1 MKEKRVLVGKCDL
14 VAAANAGAMAPHD
27 VDSLWSTLAD
37 TARAPESRSFDMS
50 QLLSYAGGA
59 LVMMAMAWFMGR
71 AWEAHSLVTVLA
83 LSLGYT
89 GAFAAMGMKLRAE
102 GMRTAGAVLHLLA
115 VLMTPFTVTALL
127 DMAGLS
133 HTLGGDQQALI
144 VEGATLLASLAVLGV
159 VRTSLLT
166 LPVFGSL
173 WLLSV
178 TAASVITGQSNMFF
192 GLGANNFDIVS
203 MTIGAVI
210 LVVAFVTDLNF
221 GRDDEDYSYWGYIF
235 GTAAFWI
242 PLSMMHSGSEWSKLA
257 YFGINILLML
267 SSVVL
272 TRRVLLVAGSL
283 GAIGYV
289 AHVILT
295 FVSDSLALPFVL
307 ILAGLGVIYLG
318 WQYRKYQGQIERM
331 VLGLVPAAVRKRLPG
346 KRG

>member
-1 MKEKRVLVGKCDL
+1 
-14 VAAANAGAMAPHD
+14 
-27 VDSLWSTLAD
+27 
-37 TARAPESRSFDMS
+37 
-50 QLLSYAGGA
+50 
-59 LVMMAMAWFMGR
+59 
-71 AWEAHSLVTVLA
+71 
-83 LSLGYT
+83 
-89 GAFAAMGMKLRAE
+89 
-102 GMRTAGAVLHLLA
+102 
-115 VLMTPFTVTALL
+115 
-127 DMAGLS
+127 MAGLS

-144 VEGATLLASLAVLGV
+144 VEGATLLAALAALGV

-242 PLSMMHSGSEWSKLA
+242 PLSMMHSGSELGKLV

-289 AHVILT
+289 GHLIIT

-318 WQYRKYQGQIERM
+318 WQYRKYQARIERM
-331 VLGLVPAAVRKRLPG
+331 VLGLVPAEVRKRLPG
-346 KRG
+346 QRG